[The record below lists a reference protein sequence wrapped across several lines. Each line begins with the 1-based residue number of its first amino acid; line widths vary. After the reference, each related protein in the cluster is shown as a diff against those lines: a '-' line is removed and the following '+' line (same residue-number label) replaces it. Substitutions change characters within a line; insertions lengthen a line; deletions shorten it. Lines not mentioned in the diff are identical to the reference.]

1 MNQISAETSA
11 QIPCPNPCPPIP
23 WVNYIIENIPIEK
36 CLGTILYGPYSMGKT
51 SILYVFCILFY
62 CMTDKKD
69 ILRPKNA
76 NKKWTVI
83 ITYCNFSA
91 GGISS
96 FIFLQPFLHWFWFI
110 IFNLLLNNVF
120 LRIHPSKS
128 DGLMQLIVESSP
140 SVQPFFLFPYSSLPF
155 SSWLDYAESS
165 EVSLKTVFSLYQNIW
180 MIRLKWILLLKILK
194 ETLQFCS

>member
-11 QIPCPNPCPPIP
+11 QILCPNPCLPIP
-23 WVNYIIENIPIEK
+23 WVTYIIENIPIEK

-83 ITYCNFSA
+83 ITYCDFSA

-96 FIFLQPFLHWFWFI
+96 FIFLQPFLHRFWFI
-110 IFNLLLNNVF
+110 IFNLLLNLF
-120 LRIHPSKS
+120 YEFTFKS
-128 DGLMQLIVESSP
+128 DGLMQLIVESLP
-140 SVQPFFLFPYSSLPF
+140 LVQPSLLFPYSTLPF

-194 ETLQFCS
+194 KTLQFCG